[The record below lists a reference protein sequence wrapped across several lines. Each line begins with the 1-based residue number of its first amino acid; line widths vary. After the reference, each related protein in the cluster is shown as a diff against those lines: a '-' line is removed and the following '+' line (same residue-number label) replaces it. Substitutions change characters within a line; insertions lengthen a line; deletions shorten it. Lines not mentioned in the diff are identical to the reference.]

1 MNDKEQIKRVLE
13 EHNIVRINSG
23 MVRDM
28 FGNMLE
34 MEEEGTGGIHSFP
47 ITDPSLIQELDSLT
61 PQQMESLVNFL
72 KDGLLELELRDGEVK
87 DE

>member
-1 MNDKEQIKRVLE
+1 MNDKEQIKRLLE

-34 MEEEGTGGIHSFP
+34 MEEERTHSFP
-47 ITDPSLIQELDSLT
+47 ITDPTLIQKLDSLT
-61 PQQMESLVNFL
+61 PQQMESLVNSL
-72 KDGLLELELRDGEVK
+72 EEGLLELELVNKRDT

>member
-1 MNDKEQIKRVLE
+1 MSDKEQVKQILNVIK

-34 MEEEGTGGIHSFP
+34 MEEEGTHSFP
-47 ITDPSLIQELDSLT
+47 ITDPTLIRELDSLT
-61 PQQMESLVNFL
+61 PQQMESLVNSIE
-72 KDGLLELELRDGEVK
+72 DGLLELELRDGEVK

>member
-1 MNDKEQIKRVLE
+1 MNDKEQIKRLLE

-23 MVRDM
+23 MTHDM

-34 MEEEGTGGIHSFP
+34 MEEEGTGGTHSFP

-61 PQQMESLVNFL
+61 PPTNGETGQFPRRRSSRTRTKRQGDES
-72 KDGLLELELRDGEVK
+72 
-87 DE
+87 